1 MNYCHF
7 CIFIII
13 TNFLNY
19 GKYKEHRGTK
29 CPYPPLKSIV
39 VNGKK
44 KIAVNGV
51 VNINASSK
59 GGVQPD
65 WNQNDATKPDYIKN
79 RPFYEE
85 VTPLFP
91 DTAFKFNEQ
100 GSMPSIVLETD
111 EPVLVDG
118 DTVEFT
124 SLNPEI
130 EVRYNS
136 GVFSPDGKSGS
147 FGFSIYDLNGQS
159 QGGGGGSINFD
170 GVTGKYLFAISGSG
184 NPNVVANL
192 EFTMTRQHEEK
203 INADFIAINS
213 TLQRTDG
220 LLGIPS
226 RDALYASTS
235 DFSFSFEKYSAD
247 YTYYMTMSVDVTLLR
262 GAAGVKYGTGYLD
275 FNLYMQG
282 RNPSP
287 VFSGQNYLG
296 TLTVPSTIP
305 SDLRNRLYYL
315 DGITTVVAKSDYIKI
330 QRGTAVDGRLTLRFD
345 YYVVSSSSMSAE
357 TSAYYKFRFPF

>member
-1 MNYCHF
+1 MP
-7 CIFIII
+7 
-13 TNFLNY
+13 L
-19 GKYKEHRGTK
+19 
-29 CPYPPLKSIV
+29 PPPLKSIV

-79 RPFYEE
+79 RPFYETT
-85 VTPLFP
+85 TPLFP
-91 DTAFKFNEQ
+91 DTTFKFNEQ

-136 GVFSPDGKSGS
+136 GGFSPDGKSGS
-147 FGFSIYDLNGQS
+147 FGFSIYDLNGSS
-159 QGGGGGSINFD
+159 QGGGGGSISFD
-170 GVTGKYLFAISGSG
+170 GVTGKYLFAINGYG
-184 NPNVVANL
+184 NPSVTANL

-203 INADFIAINS
+203 INADFIAIDS
-213 TLQRTDG
+213 TLKRTNG

-226 RDALYASTS
+226 RDALYYNDDA
-235 DFSFSFEKYSAD
+235 FSFS
-247 YTYYMTMSVDVTLLR
+247 YTSDSSTFTTYITQTVKVIFLR
-262 GAAGVKYGTGYLD
+262 GGAGATYNAGYMD
-275 FNLYMQG
+275 FSLYFQG
-282 RNPSP
+282 RNPSG
-287 VFSGQNYLG
+287 VSGSYNTLG
-296 TLTVPSTIP
+296 VLTVPNTVP
-305 SDLRNRLYYL
+305 SDIRSRLYYT
-315 DGITTVVAKSDYIKI
+315 DGVTVNIAKGDYLKI
-330 QRGTAVDGRLTLRFD
+330 ERGTSVEGLMTLTFR
-345 YYVVSSSSMSAE
+345 YYHESTSSIAAY
-357 TSAYYKFRFPF
+357 TSAYYKFRISF